1 MSLHRSDTR
10 LWLEVTMRAIIMSRL
25 ITALGAVAAMAA
37 CEDSMSPSAPVGTTT
52 AITVIP
58 STATIHAGQVVTLQA
73 RIKDEFGDALD
84 GSVSWKSSN
93 DAIATVGS
101 NGAVVGR
108 MKGTVTVTASALGKA
123 QNAVVHVLARE
134 AKDAGKGTGKKGV
147 PLLLRDNWLR

>member
-1 MSLHRSDTR
+1 MSLHRNDTR
-10 LWLEVTMRAIIMSRL
+10 LWLEVTMRAIILSRL
-25 ITALGAVAAMAA
+25 ITALGAVGAIAA
-37 CEDSMSPSAPVGTTT
+37 CEDSMSPSAPPGPT
-52 AITVIP
+52 AGITVVP

-134 AKDAGKGTGKKGV
+134 SKDGGKKGV
-147 PLLLRDNWLR
+147 KPLLLRRNWLR